1 MTTRAVGSGGNG
13 SSRIGWQW
21 VKYGQVGRVGRWAG
35 YPKIEYI
42 PKSSKSWE
50 RIRGIYSLLVRKEY
64 YRFQS
69 FMSWIINL
77 KKKKKK
83 KKL

>member
-1 MTTRAVGSGGNG
+1 MATGQVGSGGNG
-13 SSRIGWQW
+13 SSM
-21 VKYGQVGRVGRWAG
+21 VGLDGWAG
-35 YPKIEYI
+35 GLDTPRIEYI

-69 FMSWIINL
+69 FMSWIITLKL
-77 KKKKKK
+77 KKICSTQART
-83 KKL
+83 